1 MKNVFSYLLVMIF
14 TLQSFGLNAANLAN
28 LNNLAEH
35 YELHKT
41 EHQNSFLEFFDLH
54 YGNQKEAHE
63 KEHDEHQNLPFQEC
77 QHYSHIFLFEVPQ
90 VMSLRPTAPL
100 EIVLNNFNY
109 TPKSDLLIETDILQP
124 PKQHTLL

>member
-1 MKNVFSYLLVMIF
+1 MFSYLLLMIITF
-14 TLQSFGLNAANLAN
+14 QSFGLNAVNLVN
-28 LNNLAEH
+28 LNNLIKH

-77 QHYSHIFLFEVPQ
+77 QHYSHIFFFEISQ
-90 VMSLRPTAPL
+90 VMNLRSTAPL

-109 TPKSDLLIETDILQP
+109 TPKSDLLIETDVFQP
-124 PKQHTLL
+124 PKQYTFL